1 MGEEGGRGKVPSEL
15 RVTPPLLSV
24 SCLVALSPAW
34 YSPGHHHRGHWSMGR
49 SLGARAG
56 GNPRTTGL
64 SEPAGEPC
72 RLRAPAPGRGGC
84 GPGCVAKGPL
94 LSHWQARSGSPCAR
108 PAWQGLPAGGPGLA
122 RAVQPGINLKAKSR
136 FGRAC
141 GADYDGHGLWETAS
155 GVQ

>member
-1 MGEEGGRGKVPSEL
+1 
-15 RVTPPLLSV
+15 
-24 SCLVALSPAW
+24 
-34 YSPGHHHRGHWSMGR
+34 MGR
-49 SLGARAG
+49 SLGARVG
-56 GNPRTTGL
+56 GNSRTTGL

-72 RLRAPAPGRGGC
+72 RLRAPAQGRGGC
-84 GPGCVAKGPL
+84 RPG
-94 LSHWQARSGSPCAR
+94 RSESPCAR

-155 GVQ
+155 EVQ